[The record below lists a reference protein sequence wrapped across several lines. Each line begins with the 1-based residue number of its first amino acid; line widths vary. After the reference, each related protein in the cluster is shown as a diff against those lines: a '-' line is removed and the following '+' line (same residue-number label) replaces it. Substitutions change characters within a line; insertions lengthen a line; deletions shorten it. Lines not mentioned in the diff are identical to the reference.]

1 MLKSSNLGARSI
13 FSRLYWKIATI
24 FLLLLTALAAI
35 YVYLTAYSAQRY
47 FEATH
52 QRLNREVAA
61 HIVKFMAPFQNGK
74 VNKKEAE
81 RIFFNVMVTNP
92 SVEVYLLDT
101 AGHILTYQAPAGK
114 VKLKQVSLKPIE
126 QFIQA
131 EGQIFIRGDDPRHAN
146 IQKIFSAAKVQQGQR
161 IAGYIYVVLTSEE
174 YISET
179 QLLFKSHVLRL
190 GGVTITITLVAA
202 LIIGLL
208 AFWVI
213 TKNLNQIIQTVKKF
227 REGDWHARIP
237 FKAKGELGELAGT
250 FNEMADTLL
259 RNVEEASRTE
269 KIRRELIGN
278 ISHDLRTPLA
288 AVHGYAETMLM
299 KKDTLTPEER
309 NHFTSVILHSSER
322 LKKLVDAL
330 FELSKLEARDIQ
342 IHAEP
347 FVMAE
352 LMQEA
357 FSEFTISA
365 QHKGI
370 RLSCESCENSAQV
383 YADIGLM
390 ERVLQNL
397 LDNAIKYTPTGGTVT
412 LQLTRQPQGLEISVT
427 DSGPGIPE
435 TMLPYLF
442 DHYQQLSR
450 GNTEGAGLGLVIVK
464 KILELHQTQIHVKS
478 KVGQGTRFW
487 FQLPYYQPLV

>member
-1 MLKSSNLGARSI
+1 MKKSGNLGARS
-13 FSRLYWKIATI
+13 FFNRLYWKIAVI
-24 FLLLLTALAAI
+24 FMVLLTVLAAI

-61 HIVKFMAPFQNGK
+61 HIVKFMVPFRNGK
-74 VNKKEAE
+74 VNQKEAE

-101 AGHILTYQAPAGK
+101 AGIILTYKAPAEK
-114 VKLKQVSLKPIE
+114 VKLKRVSLQPIR
-126 QFIQA
+126 QFIQE
-131 EGQIFIRGDDPRHAN
+131 EGQLFIRGDDPRHAN
-146 IQKIFSAAKVQQGQR
+146 IRKIFSAAKVQQGQR
-161 IAGYIYVVLTSEE
+161 LVGYIYVVLTSEE
-174 YISET
+174 YVSET
-179 QLLFKSHVLRL
+179 ALLFKSHVLRL
-190 GGVTITITLVAA
+190 GGLTVMITLVAA
-202 LIIGLL
+202 LAIGLL
-208 AFWVI
+208 AFWII
-213 TKNLNQIIQTVKKF
+213 TRNLNQIIQTVKRF
-227 REGDWHARIP
+227 REGDWNARIP
-237 FKAKGELGELAGT
+237 FKSKGELGELAGT
-250 FNEMADTLL
+250 FNEMADTIL
-259 RNVEEASRTE
+259 RNVEEARRTE
-269 KIRRELIGN
+269 KLRRELIGN

-299 KKDTLTPEER
+299 KKDTLTAEER
-309 NHFTSVILHSSER
+309 NHYTSVILHSSDR

-330 FELSKLEARDIQ
+330 FELSKLEAKDIQ

-357 FSEFTISA
+357 FSEFTIAA
-365 QHKGI
+365 QHKGV
-370 RLSCESCENSAQV
+370 RLSCESCENTAQV

-397 LDNAIKYTPTGGTVT
+397 LDNAIKYTPAGGTVT
-412 LQLTRQPQGLEISVT
+412 LQLTCQPRLLEISVT

-442 DHYQQLSR
+442 DHYQQLSL
-450 GNTEGAGLGLVIVK
+450 GNKEGAGLGLVIVK
-464 KILELHQTQIHVKS
+464 KILELHQTQIFVKS
-478 KVGQGTRFW
+478 KVGQGSRFW
-487 FQLPYYQPLV
+487 FQLPYYQPSA